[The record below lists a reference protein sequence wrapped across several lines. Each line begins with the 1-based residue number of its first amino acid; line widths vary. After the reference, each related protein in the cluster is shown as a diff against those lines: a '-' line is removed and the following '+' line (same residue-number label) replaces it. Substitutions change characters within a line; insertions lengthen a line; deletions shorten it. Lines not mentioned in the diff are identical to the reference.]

1 MTALLIDSII
11 VDNAKD
17 NVSDL
22 VSFAKMLGERAIP
35 RENVYR
41 NSQGRQSEKSEDS
54 SKPERR
60 SSLNRLSASSSRSS
74 FSKYDAAWTDADAAR
89 LIAYVEN
96 SNEYKLQNT
105 VQKIMHD
112 GSSPESNTRQ
122 NFIDTFT
129 SAQKTIDDIRLW
141 IDGMHEVHIKYNTY
155 IHTYIHQ
162 L

>member
-41 NSQGRQSEKSEDS
+41 NSQGRQSENSE
-54 SKPERR
+54 ERI

-105 VQKIMHD
+105 VQKMMHD

-129 SAQKTIDDIRLW
+129 SARKTIDDIRLW
-141 IDGMHEVHIKYNTY
+141 IDGMHEVRTFKI
-155 IHTYIHQ
+155 
-162 L
+162 